1 MTRVA
6 CILHLFSPLWRPH
19 LRARGGGWSDTAIT
33 PLDPLV
39 FHARPNGTNG
49 LFFVTIVAKKVEDFD
64 FRVNN
69 KCVNRAIFIDTW
81 ILNARILEIDIDL
94 SVYPNLWLNRCIG
107 KEMRDGWI
115 LSNIIPPVV
124 WVEKFDADLK
134 RMSEGLKRLIPLNL
148 SNYKA
153 ISILKFASSVSI
165 QMFDQTGWRVPT
177 SDTRFTCGSCKR
189 KPERGSF
196 PQRRCPIC

>member
-1 MTRVA
+1 MHIASLLTSLTSSPA
-6 CILHLFSPLWRPH
+6 CPWWGLIWHGNHTVRSSRLSRSTEWNERSIFRYD
-19 LRARGGGWSDTAIT
+19 RG
-33 PLDPLV
+33 
-39 FHARPNGTNG
+39 
-49 LFFVTIVAKKVEDFD
+49 KKVEDFD

-153 ISILKFASSVSI
+153 ISILKFASSISI

-189 KPERGSF
+189 KP
-196 PQRRCPIC
+196 